1 MFKQEKNL
9 NVQNVRAST
18 VQAQRYFEKNQLIR
32 TNFMLVENNASVV
45 LFWLTADTFPRQR
58 GNSPKATDSEVYFSR
73 WLFSLYL
80 RNHLSYLW
88 GSRQHYKPAGC
99 NFQLAA
105 NKHRVSQ
112 QNSLEVFFGIA
123 AVQRH
128 ICTECIWWPNKRVI
142 PFLLE

>member
-9 NVQNVRAST
+9 NVQNEMVST
-18 VQAQRYFEKNQLIR
+18 VQAQRYFEKHQIIG
-32 TNFMLVENNASVV
+32 TNFMLVENNASVI
-45 LFWLTADTFPRQR
+45 LFWLAPDNFPRQR
-58 GNSPKATDSEVYFSR
+58 GNSPKPTDSEVYFTW

-88 GSRQHYKPAGC
+88 GSWQHYKPAGC
-99 NFQLAA
+99 IFQLAA
-105 NKHRVSQ
+105 NMHRVSQ
-112 QNSLEVFFGIA
+112 QNSLQVFFGIA

-142 PFLLE
+142 LFLLE